1 MSPRELSA
9 NSLFPPHS
17 HHQNYRFTPSSTSLS
32 PQELSVLSLF
42 HLTLTTRTIETLLLP
57 HYHHKNYRLTPSA
70 SLTPPE
76 IFRPHSHHQNYRFSP
91 SSASLTPPQIFP
103 PHSLQRTIG
112 LLPLPPHSHHQNYF
126 RLILIT
132 VSIGSLL
139 LPPYTHRIGAK
150 YSARRNVATLN
161 SLGRCTPKPESVH

>member
-91 SSASLTPPQIFP
+91 SSASLAT
-103 PHSLQRTIG
+103 RTIG
-112 LLPLPPHSHHQNYF
+112 SLPLPPHSHHHKYF
-126 RLILIT
+126 RLTLFKELSAYSLFLLTHTTRTISASFSSQYLSVHSFFPLTLT
-132 VSIGSLL
+132 VSVQSTVPDEMLQ
-139 LPPYTHRIGAK
+139 H
-150 YSARRNVATLN
+150 
-161 SLGRCTPKPESVH
+161 